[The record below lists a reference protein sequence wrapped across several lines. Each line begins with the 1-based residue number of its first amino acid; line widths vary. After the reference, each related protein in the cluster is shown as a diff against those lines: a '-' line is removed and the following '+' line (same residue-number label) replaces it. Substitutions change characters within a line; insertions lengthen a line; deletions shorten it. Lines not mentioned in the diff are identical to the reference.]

1 MVGPDGIGIEQEDMG
16 DKVQEQNGNKWEK
29 EYSRYTWKEEVMTW
43 NSENTRW
50 IVKSK
55 FIQWK
60 DGRDSESGG
69 KENE

>member
-1 MVGPDGIGIEQEDMG
+1 
-16 DKVQEQNGNKWEK
+16 
-29 EYSRYTWKEEVMTW
+29 MTW
-43 NSENTRW
+43 NSENTKW
-50 IVKSK
+50 IGKSK